1 MSEIKCYGCGSV
13 LQTLDPNKK
22 GFIDKIDPTREILY
36 CKRCFRLMHYNEFPK
51 TLATNEEYELIIN
64 DLLKK
69 DGLIVLVV
77 DLFDFTGTFIPKII
91 DKLRNKNVVLVANKL
106 DLLPKSVN
114 VIKIVEWLTYM
125 CNRYF
130 FRVDAIHVVS
140 SKKGYYIEDLMNTIN
155 LLRSGKDVYV
165 MGVANV
171 GKSSLINSIL
181 KRIDNR
187 KEDLIA
193 TSEIPGTTLSSIKI
207 DFFDDHKAIIDT
219 PGLINDRN
227 AQSNLSE
234 ASYKCLIAKSEIKPI
249 TYQIECGNT
258 VLLGAIASIALVSG
272 ENVSFTCYRSSN
284 VTIHRRKNI
293 EVLDFINKHRGEI
306 LTPPVKQ
313 DNSKLEFVTKTY
325 KLKEKQDIVISG
337 LGFITVNKDCVI
349 EVMSLK
355 NMDVFVRNGIF
366 RDKN

>member
-1 MSEIKCYGCGSV
+1 MSEIKCYGCGSL
-13 LQTLDPNKK
+13 LQTENPDKK
-22 GFIDKIDPTREILY
+22 GFIEKIDPKREILY

-91 DKLRNKNVVLVANKL
+91 DKLRNKRVILVANKL

-114 VIKIVEWLTYM
+114 VTKIVEWLTYM

-155 LLRSGKDVYV
+155 LLRDSMDVYV

-187 KEDLIA
+187 KDDLIA

-207 DFFDDHKAIIDT
+207 DFFDDSKSIIDT
-219 PGLINDRN
+219 PGLINERN

-234 ASYKCLIAKSEIKPI
+234 ASYKCLIAKNEIKPI
-249 TYQIECGNT
+249 TYQIEVGNT

-293 EVLDFINKHRGEI
+293 DILDFINKHRGEI
-306 LTPPVKQ
+306 LMPPVKG
-313 DNSKLEFVTKTY
+313 DDSRLEFVTKTY

-349 EVMSLK
+349 EVTSLK

>member
-1 MSEIKCYGCGSV
+1 MSELKCLGCGSI
-13 LQTLDPNKK
+13 LQTEYVDKK
-22 GFIDKIDPTREILY
+22 GFIEVIDSKREVLY
-36 CKRCFRLMHYNEFPK
+36 CKRCYRLMHYNEFPK
-51 TLATNEEYELIIN
+51 ILASNEEYELIID

-91 DKLRNKNVVLVANKL
+91 DKLRNKRVILVANKL

-114 VIKIVEWLTYM
+114 VSKIVEWLTYM

-155 LLRSGKDVYV
+155 LLRDNLDVYV

-187 KEDLIA
+187 KSDLIA

-207 DFFDDHKAIIDT
+207 EYFDNHKSIYDT
-219 PGLINDRN
+219 PGLINLGN
-227 AQSNLSE
+227 AQSNLNE
-234 ASYKCLIAKSEIKPI
+234 QSYKCLIAKKEIKPI
-249 TYQIECGNT
+249 TYQIEVGNT
-258 VLLGAIASIALVSG
+258 VLLGAIASIALISG
-272 ENVSFTCYRSSN
+272 ENVSFTCYRAET

-293 EVLDFINKHRGEI
+293 DTLKFINKHKGEI
-306 LTPPVKQ
+306 LTPPVKS
-313 DNSKLEFVTKTY
+313 DNSVLEFKTVQY
-325 KLKEKQDIVISG
+325 KLKPKQDIVISG
-337 LGFITVNKDCVI
+337 LGFITVNKECVV

-366 RDKN
+366 TSKN

>member
-1 MSEIKCYGCGSV
+1 MSNIKCYGCGAI
-13 LQTLDPNKK
+13 LQTDDPNKK
-22 GFIDKIDPTREILY
+22 GFIEKIDEKREILY

-51 TLATNEEYELIIN
+51 ILATNEEYELIID

-69 DGLIVLVV
+69 EGLIVLVV
-77 DLFDFTGTFIPKII
+77 DLFDFTGTFIPQII
-91 DKLRNKNVVLVANKL
+91 DKLRNKNVILVANKL

-114 VIKIVEWLTYM
+114 VTKIVEWLTYM

-140 SKKGYYIEDLMNTIN
+140 SQKGYYIEDLMNTIN
-155 LLRSGKDVYV
+155 LLRNSSDVYV

-187 KEDLIA
+187 KSDLIA

-207 DFFDDHKAIIDT
+207 PYFNDGKSIFDT
-219 PGLINDRN
+219 PGLINTGN

-234 ASYKCLIAKSEIKPI
+234 SSYKCLIAKKEIKPI
-249 TYQIECGNT
+249 TYQIEEGNT

-272 ENVSFTCYRSSN
+272 DNISFTCYRSEN
-284 VTIHRRKNI
+284 VTIHRRKDI
-293 EVLDFINKHRGEI
+293 DTLEFINKHRGEI
-306 LTPPVKQ
+306 LTPPVKS
-313 DNSKLEFVTKTY
+313 DNSVLEFKTKEY
-325 KLKEKQDIVISG
+325 KLKAKQDIVISG
-337 LGFITVNKDCVI
+337 LGFVTVNKDCTVK
-349 EVMSLK
+349 VSTLK

-366 RDKN
+366 YSKD